1 MKAIYNIGVRS
12 YSLGVKLAGVFGNS
26 KAKNWTAGRKD
37 WRKNIKTDLGNTE
50 KNIWIHA
57 TSLGEFEQ
65 VKPLIEKIK
74 ADNAFSEYKV
84 VVTFFSPSGYE
95 YSKNYELADFK
106 FYLPIDTKINAVDFI
121 KLINP
126 SVAIFVK
133 YDFWFN
139 YLELLQKKQIPHLFF
154 GCNFRENQIYFKSVN
169 KWQVQ
174 ILQKINRL
182 FTLNKQSFDV
192 LKNNNFSNM
201 EICGDTRF
209 DKVIQNANRCQP
221 ILLIEQFK
229 QNKKLLILGSSWEK
243 EEDILADYLSSN
255 KYWNQHLKIIIAPH
269 NIYGNHVSEIIGK
282 LPVKSL
288 KFSEANENNI
298 EDFDMLIIDNIGML
312 SNLYQYGN
320 ISFIGGGFT
329 NRLHNILE
337 AATFS
342 NALIYGNNH
351 AKFPEGKQLTA
362 ANGAFAINDANGFAK
377 HLNRFIENNGLLEA
391 TQCKAKAFIENNKGA
406 TDIVFKGVEDLL
418 K

>member
-1 MKAIYNIGVRS
+1 MKAIYNIGIRS

-26 KAKNWTAGRKD
+26 KAKKWTAGRKD
-37 WRKNIKTDLGNTE
+37 WRKTIKTQLGNTE

-74 ADNAFSEYKV
+74 ADNAFSAYKI
-84 VVTFFSPSGYE
+84 VVTFFSPSGYD
-95 YSKNYELADFK
+95 YSKNYKLADFK
-106 FYLPIDTKINAVDFI
+106 FYLPIDTKINAAEFI
-121 KLINP
+121 ELINP
-126 SVAIFVK
+126 SIAIFVK

-154 GCNFRENQIYFKSVN
+154 GCNFRENQIYFKPVN
-169 KWQVQ
+169 KWQVE

-182 FTLNKQSFDV
+182 FTLNKRSFDV
-192 LKNNNFSNM
+192 LKNHSFSNM

-209 DKVIQNANRCQP
+209 DKVIQNANRCKP
-221 ILLIEQFK
+221 IALIEQFK
-229 QNKKLLILGSSWEK
+229 QNKILLILGSSWEK
-243 EEDILADYLSSN
+243 EEDVLANYLDKN
-255 KYWNQHLKIIIAPH
+255 KEWNKELKIIIAPH
-269 NIYGNHVSEIIGK
+269 NIYGNHVTEIMEK

-288 KFSEANENNI
+288 KFSEANERNI
-298 EDFDMLIIDNIGML
+298 ENFDLLIIDNIGML

-320 ISFIGGGFT
+320 ISFIGGGFS

-337 AATFS
+337 AATFE

-351 AKFPEGKQLTA
+351 VKFPEGKQLIEA
-362 ANGAFAINDANGFAK
+362 KGAFAIKDANDFSK
-377 HLNRFIENNGLLEA
+377 CINKFIESA
-391 TQCKAKAFIENNKGA
+391 THLKSTQQNAKAFIENNKGA
-406 TDIVFKGVEDLL
+406 TDIVFKGINELL

>member
-1 MKAIYNIGVRS
+1 VKAIYNIGVRS

-37 WRKNIKTDLGNTE
+37 WRKNIKTDLGSTE

-121 KLINP
+121 ELINP

-243 EEDILADYLSSN
+243 EEDILADYLSNN
-255 KYWNQHLKIIIAPH
+255 KHWNQHLKIIIAPH

-298 EDFDMLIIDNIGML
+298 EDFDILIIDNIGML

-351 AKFPEGKQLTA
+351 AKFPEGKKLTA

>member
-1 MKAIYNIGVRS
+1 MKAIYNIGVQS

-37 WRKNIKTDLGNTE
+37 WRKNIKTDLGSTE

-121 KLINP
+121 ELINP

>member
-1 MKAIYNIGVRS
+1 MKAIYNIGIRS
-12 YSLGVKLAGVFGNS
+12 YSLGVKLAGVFGNT
-26 KAKNWTAGRKD
+26 KAKKWAAGRKD
-37 WRKNIKTDLGNTE
+37 WRKNIKAELGNTK

-121 KLINP
+121 ELINP

-154 GCNFRENQIYFKSVN
+154 GCNFRENQIYFKAVN
-169 KWQVQ
+169 KWQVD

-255 KYWNQHLKIIIAPH
+255 KHWNQHLKIIIAPH

-406 TDIVFKGVEDLL
+406 TDIVFKGMEDLL

>member
-1 MKAIYNIGVRS
+1 MKAIYNIGIRS

-26 KAKNWTAGRKD
+26 KAKKWTSGRKN
-37 WRKNIKTDLGNTE
+37 WRKTITSQIGSSE
-50 KNIWIHA
+50 KKVWIHA

-74 ADNAFSEYKV
+74 ADNAFSGHKV
-84 VVTFFSPSGYE
+84 VVTFFSPSGFE

-106 FYLPIDTKINAVDFI
+106 FYLPIDTKINAADFI
-121 KLINP
+121 ELINP
-126 SVAIFVK
+126 SIAIFVK

-154 GCNFRENQIYFKSVN
+154 GCNFRENQIYFKAIN
-169 KWQVQ
+169 KWQLQ

-182 FTLNKQSFDV
+182 FLLNKQSFDV

-209 DKVIQNANRCQP
+209 DKVIQNANRCKP
-221 ILLIEQFK
+221 IALIKQFK
-229 QNKKLLILGSSWEK
+229 QNKTLLILGSSWEQ
-243 EEDILADYLSSN
+243 EEDILADYLEQN
-255 KYWNQHLKIIIAPH
+255 KEWNKQLKIIIAPH
-269 NIYGNHVSEIIGK
+269 NIYGNHISEITKK
-282 LPVKSL
+282 LPIKSL
-288 KFSEANENNI
+288 KFSEANKNNI
-298 EDFDMLIIDNIGML
+298 EHFDLLIIDNIGML

-337 AATFS
+337 AATFE

-351 AKFPEGKQLTA
+351 VKFPEGKQLIQTK
-362 ANGAFAINDANGFAK
+362 GAFAIKDAKDFSNCINNLLNNDT
-377 HLNRFIENNGLLEA
+377 LLKS
-391 TQCKAKAFIENNKGA
+391 TQQNAKALIENNKGA
-406 TDIVFKGVEDLL
+406 TDIVFKGISELL

>member
-37 WRKNIKTDLGNTE
+37 WRKNIKTDLGSTE

-121 KLINP
+121 ELINP

>member
-1 MKAIYNIGVRS
+1 LKAIYNIGIRS

-26 KAKNWTAGRKD
+26 KAKKWATGRKD
-37 WRKNIKTDLGNTE
+37 WRKTIKTQLGNTE
-50 KNIWIHA
+50 NNIWIHA

-74 ADNAFSEYKV
+74 ADNAFSEYKI
-84 VVTFFSPSGYE
+84 VVTFFSPSGFE
-95 YSKNYELADFK
+95 YSKNYDLADFT
-106 FYLPIDTKINAVDFI
+106 FYLPIDTKANAADFI
-121 KLINP
+121 NLINP
-126 SVAIFVK
+126 SIAIFVK

-154 GCNFRENQIYFKSVN
+154 GCNFRENQIYFKPGN
-169 KWQVQ
+169 KWQVE
-174 ILQKINRL
+174 ILQKINCL

-201 EICGDTRF
+201 RICGDTRF

-221 ILLIEQFK
+221 ISLIEQFK
-229 QNKKLLILGSSWEK
+229 QNKILLILGSSWGK
-243 EEDILADYLSSN
+243 EEDILADYLSKN
-255 KYWNQHLKIIIAPH
+255 KDWNQHLKIIIAPH
-269 NIYGNHVSEIIGK
+269 NIYGNHVSEITKK
-282 LPVKSL
+282 LSVKAL
-288 KFSEANENNI
+288 KFSEANKNNI
-298 EDFDMLIIDNIGML
+298 EDFDILIIDNIGML

-337 AATFS
+337 AATFG

-351 AKFPEGKQLTA
+351 AKFPEGKQLTE
-362 ANGAFAINDANGFAK
+362 ANGAFAINDASEFTK
-377 HLNRFIENNGLLEA
+377 HLNMFLENSGLLEN
-391 TQCKAKAFIENNKGA
+391 TQRNAKAFIENNKGA
-406 TDIVFKGVEDLL
+406 TGIVFEEIKELL

>member
-1 MKAIYNIGVRS
+1 MKAIYNIGIRF
-12 YSLGVKLAGVFGNS
+12 YSLGVKLAGFFGNS
-26 KAKNWTAGRKD
+26 KAKKWTTGRKD
-37 WRKNIKTDLGNTE
+37 WRKTIKTQLENNE

-74 ADNAFSEYKV
+74 ADNAFSEYKII
-84 VVTFFSPSGYE
+84 VTFFSPSGYE
-95 YSKNYELADFK
+95 YSKNYKLADFK
-106 FYLPIDTKINAVDFI
+106 FYLPIDRKINAADFI
-121 KLINP
+121 ELINP
-126 SVAIFVK
+126 SIAIFVK

-154 GCNFRENQIYFKSVN
+154 GCNFRENQIYFKPLN
-169 KWQVQ
+169 KWQVE

-182 FTLNKQSFDV
+182 FTLNNKSFDV
-192 LKNNNFSNM
+192 LKNNKFSNM

-221 ILLIEQFK
+221 IALIEQFK
-229 QNKKLLILGSSWEK
+229 QNKTLLILGSSWEK
-243 EEDILADYLSSN
+243 EEDVLANYLDKN
-255 KYWNQHLKIIIAPH
+255 KEWNKELKIRIAPH
-269 NIYGNHVSEIIGK
+269 NIYENHVTEIMEK

-288 KFSEANENNI
+288 KFSEANERNVEN
-298 EDFDMLIIDNIGML
+298 FDLLIIDNIGML

-337 AATFS
+337 AATFE

-351 AKFPEGKQLTA
+351 VKFPEGKQLIEA
-362 ANGAFAINDANGFAK
+362 KGAFAIKGANDFSKCINK
-377 HLNRFIENNGLLEA
+377 FIESA
-391 TQCKAKAFIENNKGA
+391 THLKSTQQNAKAFIENNKGA
-406 TDIVFKGVEDLL
+406 TDIVFKGINELL

>member
-1 MKAIYNIGVRS
+1 
-12 YSLGVKLAGVFGNS
+12 LGVQK
-26 KAKNWTAGRKD
+26 K
-37 WRKNIKTDLGNTE
+37 I
-50 KNIWIHA
+50 
-57 TSLGEFEQ
+57 FEQ

-121 KLINP
+121 ELINP

-243 EEDILADYLSSN
+243 EEDILADYLSNN
-255 KYWNQHLKIIIAPH
+255 KHWNQHLKIIIAPH

-298 EDFDMLIIDNIGML
+298 EDFDILIIDNIGML

-351 AKFPEGKQLTA
+351 AKFPEGKKLTA

-406 TDIVFKGVEDLL
+406 TDIVFKGMEDLL

>member
-37 WRKNIKTDLGNTE
+37 WRKNIKTDLGSTE

-121 KLINP
+121 ELINP

-406 TDIVFKGVEDLL
+406 TDIVFKGMEDLL

>member
-1 MKAIYNIGVRS
+1 VKAIYNIGVRS

-37 WRKNIKTDLGNTE
+37 WRKNIKTDLGSTE

-121 KLINP
+121 ELINP

-243 EEDILADYLSSN
+243 EEDILADYLSNN
-255 KYWNQHLKIIIAPH
+255 KHWNQHLKIIIAPH

-298 EDFDMLIIDNIGML
+298 EDFDILIIDNIGML

-351 AKFPEGKQLTA
+351 AKFPEGKKLTA

-406 TDIVFKGVEDLL
+406 TDIVFKGMEDLL

>member
-37 WRKNIKTDLGNTE
+37 WRKNIKTDLGSTE

-406 TDIVFKGVEDLL
+406 TDIVFKGMEDLL